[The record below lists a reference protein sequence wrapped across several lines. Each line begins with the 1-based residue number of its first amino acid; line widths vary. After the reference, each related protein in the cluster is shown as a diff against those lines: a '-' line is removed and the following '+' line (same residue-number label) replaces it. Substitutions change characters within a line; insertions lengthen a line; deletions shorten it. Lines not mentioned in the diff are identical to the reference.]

1 MIKID
6 AVGID
11 CPRPVIL
18 TKNEFDKID
27 EGTVQVLADN
37 KTCVTN
43 LEKYAKSNDFEFEYK
58 ELSADRFE
66 ITITKSKDSVKKVEE
81 TSDSELVNNKF
92 VVGIGSKYYG
102 TGAEELGESLMKSFI
117 YTIAET
123 KPLPDSIIF
132 FNSGVYLSIDDSPVL
147 EDLKRMEE
155 EGVEIISCGACLNFY
170 EKTDNLAVG
179 EVSNMYTI
187 YETLKDAGR
196 NVIIA

>member
-43 LEKYAKSNDFEFEYK
+43 LEKYAKSNNFDFDFK
-58 ELSADRFE
+58 ELSSDRFE
-66 ITITKSKDSVKKVEE
+66 ITITKSKDSAKEGEE
-81 TSDSELVNNKF
+81 TSENNLVNNTF
-92 VVGIGSKYYG
+92 AVGIGSKYYG

-132 FNSGVYLSIDDSPVL
+132 FNSGVFLSIKDSPVL

-155 EGVEIISCGACLNFY
+155 QGVEILSCGACLNFY
-170 EKTDNLAVG
+170 EKTEELAVG

>member
-1 MIKID
+1 TF
-6 AVGID
+6 A
-11 CPRPVIL
+11 
-18 TKNEFDKID
+18 
-27 EGTVQVLADN
+27 
-37 KTCVTN
+37 
-43 LEKYAKSNDFEFEYK
+43 
-58 ELSADRFE
+58 
-66 ITITKSKDSVKKVEE
+66 
-81 TSDSELVNNKF
+81 
-92 VVGIGSKYYG
+92 VGIGSKYYG

-132 FNSGVYLSIDDSPVL
+132 FNSGVFLSIKDSPVL

-155 EGVEIISCGACLNFY
+155 QGVEILSCGACLNFY
-170 EKTDNLAVG
+170 EKTEELAVG